1 MNGAFLSLFYGN
13 LFPLA
18 DLDIVPMG
26 GDREVTRQMHC
37 LNMYYCLEVIAGWFG
52 EECRCSHLYLKVAP
66 DFFPEYL
73 LLRVIYYTYIKG
85 SSTYDAGMNGDNRM
99 M

>member
-52 EECRCSHLYLKVAP
+52 EECRCSHLYLKVSP
-66 DFFPEYL
+66 GTFFSRSTFYYESYY
-73 LLRVIYYTYIKG
+73 IYTIKKVLVL
-85 SSTYDAGMNGDNRM
+85 TMLT
-99 M
+99 

>member
-1 MNGAFLSLFYGN
+1 LSLFYGN

-52 EECRCSHLYLKVAP
+52 EECRCSHLYLKVSP
-66 DFFPEYL
+66 GTFFFPEYF
-73 LLRVIYYTYIKG
+73 LLRVILHLYYKKS
-85 SSTYDAGMNGDNRM
+85 SSTYDADMNVDNRM